1 MVFAKIMGVGDFI
14 AIILILFA
22 PVLPMKVILY
32 GAAWLILK
40 GGIFAMTGNIVSM
53 LDVLCGLWTVAL
65 AFGAHSSTI
74 TIIVIIFLGQK
85 VVFSML

>member
-1 MVFAKIMGVGDFI
+1 MFAKIMGVGDFI

-22 PVLPMKVILY
+22 PVLPMRIVLY

-40 GGIFAMTGNIVSM
+40 GGLFAITGNIVSM